1 MCGSFYKSVIA
12 MQRRELI
19 QLGIASSLLGLLGLR
34 CSSVA
39 RQQLPVAIATWNH
52 GQIAVQTAWH
62 VLQQGGRLLDAVEQG
77 VRVVEAD
84 PTVRTVGLGGY
95 PDATG
100 QVTLDASIMEG
111 TGRCGAVAF
120 LEGFLHPISI
130 ARRVMEKT
138 SHVLLVGEGAR
149 AFALAEGFTQANLL
163 TPESEQ
169 DWLRWK
175 EQQKTQVTPPPNLE
189 NTNRIDTGNHDTV
202 GLLVADATGR
212 LAGACSTSGAAFKM
226 RGRVGDS
233 PIVGAGLFVDDD
245 IGAACATGWG
255 EGVIRIAGS
264 HLIVELMRQ
273 GDEPEIA
280 CRKAV
285 ARYRAKNAD
294 DTLQVGFLA
303 LRRDGTVGAYSL
315 QPGFTYTVMDA
326 AQGMRLLQA
335 PSLLH

>member
-1 MCGSFYKSVIA
+1 

-19 QLGIASSLLGLLGLR
+19 QLGVVSGLLGLLGIR
-34 CSSVA
+34 CSPAA
-39 RQQLPVAIATWNH
+39 RHRLPVAVATWDH
-52 GQIAVQTAWH
+52 GQMAVETAWR
-62 VLQQGGRLLDAVEQG
+62 VLQQGGSLLDAVEEG

-84 PTVRTVGLGGY
+84 PTVRTVGVGGY
-95 PDATG
+95 PDVTG
-100 QVTLDASIMEG
+100 RVTLDASIMEG

-120 LEGFLHPISI
+120 LEGFVHPVSV

-138 SHVLLVGEGAR
+138 PHVFLVGEGAR
-149 AFALAEGFTQANLL
+149 AFALAEGFEEAKLL

-175 EQQKTQVTPPPNLE
+175 EQQGTPAPPPPNLE
-189 NTNRIDTGNHDTV
+189 NTNRIDADNHDTV

-233 PIVGAGLFVDDD
+233 PIIGAGLFVDDEV
-245 IGAACATGWG
+245 GAACATGWG

-264 HLIVELMRQ
+264 HLVVELMRQ
-273 GDEPEIA
+273 GDDPEIA

-285 ARYRAKNAD
+285 MRYRARTGD

-303 LRRDGTVGAYSL
+303 LRRDGAIGAYSL
-315 QPGFTYTVMDA
+315 LPGFTYAVMDA
-326 AQGMRLLQA
+326 AQGVHLLQA
-335 PSLLH
+335 PSLLR